1 MLINKIKIFSSL
13 CLYLFLNNMVSA
25 DSNVLELNWELDGL
39 SNPESVIYDPTLNHL
54 YVSNVNGSP
63 IEKDANGFISI
74 VSLSG
79 KIIQEKWVIGLN
91 APKGLALHGRTLY
104 TADIDELVAIDID
117 SGRIINKFKVDDAK
131 FLNDVTASENGDV
144 YVSDMALDR
153 IHILTEDNFSI
164 WIESSE
170 LEAPNGLL
178 ALGDEIILGSW
189 GKMTDGFATDVPG
202 HLKRISIQDLS
213 LIHI

>member
-1 MLINKIKIFSSL
+1 MLISKIKIFSSL
-13 CLYLFLNNMVSA
+13 CLYIFLNNMVSA
-25 DSNVLELNWELDGL
+25 DSHVLELNWELDGL
-39 SNPESVIYDPTLNHL
+39 SNPESVIYDQSLNHL

-79 KIIQEKWVIGLN
+79 KIIQEKWVIGVN

-164 WIESSE
+164 WSSFVFKSFDIELCAEINFCFSIKSSSV
-170 LEAPNGLL
+170 ANDANIRILL
-178 ALGDEIILGSW
+178 PLTLPF
-189 GKMTDGFATDVPG
+189 K
-202 HLKRISIQDLS
+202 
-213 LIHI
+213 